1 MPAPDTSDREIVIRR
16 TIAAPRALVF
26 AAFTEAR
33 HIDAWFGPVGYTTT
47 TQSMDVHPGG
57 LWRYAM
63 SGHGMSYATWVRYHQ
78 VDAPA
83 LLVYE
88 VGTGSPDSPAH
99 FQVRVTFSTVGAA
112 TELTMRSLFPSAA
125 ARNQVV
131 DKHHAIEGGQQTL
144 ARLDSHLHDQAL
156 AAAPLPPLGTPFV
169 FARIVAAPRA
179 VVWNAWT
186 DPTALLHWFGPK
198 GCTLTAASL
207 DLRPGGV
214 FHYAMETP
222 GGTMWGKWL
231 FREVVAPERLVLIQC
246 FSDATGG
253 VTRHPFSPNWP
264 LLTYSVLTLSEAA
277 GQTTMTLA
285 WSPWDGDD
293 LARATFDSSH
303 PDMERGWSGTFAA
316 LLQYLQSVTKD
327 RSP

>member
-1 MPAPDTSDREIVIRR
+1 MGAHHRPAHAGAGTATGSTRVTRS
-16 TIAAPRALVF
+16 
-26 AAFTEAR
+26 
-33 HIDAWFGPVGYTTT
+33 IDVR
-47 TQSMDVHPGG
+47 PGG
-57 LWRYAM
+57 LWRYEM
-63 SGHGMSYATWVRYHQ
+63 SGHGMRYATWVRYHR
-78 VDAPA
+78 VEAPA

-88 VGTGSPDSPAH
+88 VGSDTPDRPAH
-99 FQVRVTFSTVGAA
+99 FQVTVTFATVGAA

-125 ARNQVV
+125 ARNQVI
-131 DKHHAIEGGQQTL
+131 DEHHAIEGGQQTL

-156 AAAPLPPLGTPFV
+156 AFAPIPRLGTPFV
-169 FARIVAAPRA
+169 ISRTMAAPRA
-179 VVWNAWT
+179 LVWTAWT
-186 DPTALLHWFGPK
+186 DLTALLRWFGPQ
-198 GCTLTAASL
+198 GCTLTAQSI

-231 FREVVAPERLVLIQC
+231 FREVVAPVRLVLIQH

-253 VTRHPFSPNWP
+253 VTRHPFSPHWP

-277 GQTTMTLA
+277 GQTTMTLT

-293 LARATFDSSH
+293 LARSTFDTAR
-303 PDMERGWSGTFAA
+303 PDMERGWSGTLAA